1 MLLDFDLGLQSGL
14 EFMRIAEG
22 LCFKGKVL
30 VVTAELCNADAASL
44 LRQGVAGIFPK
55 QSSPELLS
63 DAIREVLA
71 GRAWF
76 EQSQLQEILRC
87 AVSTS
92 ETARSGKL
100 TERERQ
106 VLSFVFQG
114 KTNHD
119 ISELLQ
125 VSETSVGTTL
135 RQLFQKTGAHTR
147 SQLVR
152 IALEQYKD
160 QL

>member
-1 MLLDFDLGLQSGL
+1 
-14 EFMRIAEG
+14 MRISEG

-30 VVTAELCNADAASL
+30 LVTAELCNADAAKF
-44 LRQGVAGIFPK
+44 LRQGIAGIFPK
-55 QSSPELLS
+55 QSPPELLS
-63 DAIREVLA
+63 DAIRKVLA
-71 GRAWF
+71 GMAWF
-76 EQSQLQEILRC
+76 EQSQLEEIVRS
-87 AVSTS
+87 AVSTGGA
-92 ETARSGKL
+92 ARSGQL

-114 KTNHD
+114 KTNHN

-125 VSETSVGTTL
+125 VSETSVETTL
-135 RQLFQKTGAHTR
+135 RRLFQKTGAHTR